1 MLESVVA
8 LSTLFWIGQ
17 DCGVIGPP
25 GSSCWWDMCFFN
37 FFLICVC
44 FLSIYL
50 IYSDFLDS
58 TGYAGGFAGI
68 PKFIRLYVG

>member
-25 GSSCWWDMCFFN
+25 GSSCWWDMFFFLFFFN
-37 FFLICVC
+37 LCVFLVYLPDLFRFSGFHGLCWRVC
-44 FLSIYL
+44 R
-50 IYSDFLDS
+50 D
-58 TGYAGGFAGI
+58 
-68 PKFIRLYVG
+68 PKVH

>member
-1 MLESVVA
+1 MSVGECC
-8 LSTLFWIGQ
+8 STFCSILNWAGLWCYWPSGQ
-17 DCGVIGPP
+17 FLLVGYV
-25 GSSCWWDMCFFN
+25 
-37 FFLICVC
+37 FFLFFFCVC

-68 PKFIRLYVG
+68 PKFIGLYVG

>member
-25 GSSCWWDMCFFN
+25 GSSCWWDMFYFFK
-37 FFLICVC
+37 ICVC

-50 IYSDFLDS
+50 IYSDSLDS
-58 TGYAGGFAGI
+58 TGSTGGFAGI
-68 PKFIRLYVG
+68 PEFFRLYVG